1 MALQSS
7 GSITARD
14 IAIELGYT
22 TGAATSIGQY
32 RLNGGQLFT
41 DGTILTISN
50 ISAADSNRV
59 AGTYSPIG
67 FSRTTGEVP
76 RRF

>member
-22 TGAATSIGQY
+22 QGAETKIGDY
-32 RLNGGQLFT
+32 KLSGGQ
-41 DGTILTISN
+41 D
-50 ISAADSNRV
+50 
-59 AGTYSPIG
+59 
-67 FSRTTGEVP
+67 FSGLP
-76 RRF
+76 LGLLGS

>member
-22 TGAATSIGQY
+22 QEQKLKLVIT
-32 RLNGGQLFT
+32 RLNGGQ
-41 DGTILTISN
+41 ILL
-50 ISAADSNRV
+50 
-59 AGTYSPIG
+59 
-67 FSRTTGEVP
+67 E
-76 RRF
+76 